1 MKYLLIILLM
11 ATPAFACDPREV
23 VLGKTKTYRILF
35 RGLSKGGNLVEIYR
49 NEKTHAWFAAR
60 TDHKGKMCVL
70 MQGRGF
76 ETMSLGLPVALL
88 DDYKILTNSHF

>member
-49 NEKTHAWFAAR
+49 NEKPA
-60 TDHKGKMCVL
+60 
-70 MQGRGF
+70 
-76 ETMSLGLPVALL
+76 LGLPQELIIKVKCAC
-88 DDYKILTNSHF
+88 